1 MFVKLNSVLLIL
13 LKEISQ
19 FSGLLKKLSASF
31 QNAVNSF
38 TLASYRSR
46 IIKIE
51 IYSHLRIGRIKRILH
66 S

>member
-46 IIKIE
+46 II
-51 IYSHLRIGRIKRILH
+51 
-66 S
+66 